1 MVALTHSC
9 GSKVLAVETKG
20 ILIVYS
26 FHCLKA
32 GFCVIFRECYSE
44 FVKNDS
50 PMSFERVQR
59 YPLHH

>member
-20 ILIVYS
+20 ILTVYS

-32 GFCVIFRECYSE
+32 GFCVVFRECYSE

-50 PMSFERVQR
+50 PIYV
-59 YPLHH
+59 L